1 MKVLKS
7 SDRQHVARVCCT
19 RAGQVLGLTLWVA
32 QALASPLAVTG
43 MPAPLTSVV
52 GDPLQGL
59 RIAEGRE
66 GQCAL
71 CHELPGSNV
80 RQSNT
85 APGLDGVAKRLSSAV
100 LRLRLVDSR
109 QINPYNL
116 IPAYHLTLN

>member
-1 MKVLKS
+1 
-7 SDRQHVARVCCT
+7 
-19 RAGQVLGLTLWVA
+19 
-32 QALASPLAVTG
+32 
-43 MPAPLTSVV
+43 MPAPMTLLV

-59 RIAEGRE
+59 RIAQGRE
-66 GQCAL
+66 GHCAL

-109 QINPYNL
+109 QFNPYNL